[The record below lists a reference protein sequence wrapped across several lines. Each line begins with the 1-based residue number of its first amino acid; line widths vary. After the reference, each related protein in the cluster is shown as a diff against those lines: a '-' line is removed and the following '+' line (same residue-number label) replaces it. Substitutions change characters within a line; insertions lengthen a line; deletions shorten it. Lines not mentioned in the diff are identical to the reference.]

1 MNTTTGKL
9 RIISLFTL
17 TAALLP
23 LTANAERYL
32 VEFSSQQTFQS
43 YNQQLS
49 TQDELLNQFFNS
61 PIQQGVQFMNSDA
74 KVMDAL
80 DAVELVVVES
90 DQELDIESIES
101 HPSVTK
107 VEKEFFI
114 PLPDNV
120 KSFGPYVASANIM
133 NFKSSTNPWGID
145 AVKAPEAWEAADKG
159 GNARVLVL
167 DTGVDKDHPAL
178 ASRFEKGRDFS
189 NSSGLPYPFFDDQ
202 GHGTHVAGTVLADGV
217 TTGLYGVAPE
227 AKLLAGKVCA
237 ARGCS
242 SIAII
247 SGVNWAVEEGVDVV
261 NMSLGGPFGSDFARK
276 AYVAAEEADVL
287 IVAAA
292 GNDGVSRVGF
302 PAAYKTTFAVGAINP
317 DRTKADFSQW
327 GPELDIMAPGVD
339 VMSSVPQGTGSAS
352 TVLIDLGEGAVEV
365 ESSGMEGSAVTDDL
379 VSGEIVYA
387 GLGKPED
394 FTDIDVNDKVALIQR
409 GEIAFGDKA
418 REAIANGAKAVI
430 IFNNEPGVMNGTLQ
444 GEVNVPVVMIDQ
456 EVGQNMVEKSAGLV
470 VSASLGVLPSDY
482 ASFQGT
488 SMASPH
494 VAGVAALI
502 RSANP
507 ELTSAE
513 VKEIMRN
520 TAVELDGENGQN
532 QLGSGLI
539 DAKAAVEAAMP
550 AGCNDHVAA
559 AAGF

>member
-1 MNTTTGKL
+1 MPKL
-9 RIISLFTL
+9 WMLWMRLNSLL
-17 TAALLP
+17 W
-23 LTANAERYL
+23 
-32 VEFSSQQTFQS
+32 
-43 YNQQLS
+43 
-49 TQDELLNQFFNS
+49 
-61 PIQQGVQFMNSDA
+61 
-74 KVMDAL
+74 
-80 DAVELVVVES
+80 ES

>member
-1 MNTTTGKL
+1 MIKKTGKL
-9 RIISLFTL
+9 RIISLITA

-23 LTANAERYL
+23 WTANAERYL
-32 VEFSSQQTFQS
+32 VEFSSSQTFQS

-80 DAVELVVVES
+80 DAVELVVVEAN
-90 DQELDIESIES
+90 DELNIEAIES
-101 HPSVTK
+101 HPSVVK

-114 PLPDNV
+114 PLPDNI
-120 KSFGPYVASANIM
+120 KSFGEFHVNANFL
-133 NFKSSTNPWGID
+133 NFKSSSNPWGID
-145 AVKAPEAWEAADKG
+145 AVKAPEAWEAGDKG
-159 GNARVLVL
+159 GNARVMVL

-202 GHGTHVAGTVLADGV
+202 GHGTHGAGTVLADGV

-287 IVAAA
+287 IVAAS
-292 GNDGVSRVGF
+292 GNGGNSRVGF
-302 PAAYKTTFAVGAINP
+302 PAAYETTFAVGALNP
-317 DRTKADFSQW
+317 DLTKAEFSQW
-327 GPELDIMAPGVD
+327 GPELDIVAPGVD
-339 VMSSVPQGTGSAS
+339 VLSSVPQGTGAAS
-352 TVLIDLGEGAVEV
+352 TVLIDLGEGEVEV
-365 ESSGMEGSAVTDDL
+365 ESAGMDGSAITDEL
-379 VSGEIVYA
+379 VGGEIVYA

-394 FTDIDVNDKVALIQR
+394 FTDIDVNGKVALIQR

-418 REAIANGAKAVI
+418 REAVSNGAKAVI
-430 IFNNEPGVMNGTLQ
+430 IFNNEPGVMRGTLQ
-444 GEVNVPVVMIDQ
+444 GQLDVPVVMIDQ
-456 EVGQNMVEKSAGLV
+456 EVGQNMVEKSAGIV

-482 ASFQGT
+482 SSFQGT

-494 VAGVAALI
+494 VAGVAALV
-502 RSANP
+502 RSINP

-513 VKEIMRN
+513 VKDLLRT
-520 TAVELDGENGQN
+520 TAIQLEGDNSQN
-532 QLGSGLI
+532 QLGAGLI
-539 DAKAAVEAAMP
+539 DAKAAVEAALP